1 MKKTGINSILFAVL
15 VISFLLPFIEIS
27 CGNQSLKTVTGFQL
41 VTGFKI
47 ERPVVEKNKPAEKKI
62 KGEPLTRIAFGLAI
76 LGFILSFLKNRLVPK
91 ILAIMGL
98 AGAGLML
105 FLKTKIDQKIAE
117 TGVGLLAVNYK
128 FGFWLV
134 AVLFTVVFLANLLIP
149 EKQK

>member
-1 MKKTGINSILFAVL
+1 
-15 VISFLLPFIEIS
+15 
-27 CGNQSLKTVTGFQL
+27 
-41 VTGFKI
+41 
-47 ERPVVEKNKPAEKKI
+47 
-62 KGEPLTRIAFGLAI
+62 FGLAI

-134 AVLFTVVFLANLLIP
+134 VVLFAVVFLANLLIP